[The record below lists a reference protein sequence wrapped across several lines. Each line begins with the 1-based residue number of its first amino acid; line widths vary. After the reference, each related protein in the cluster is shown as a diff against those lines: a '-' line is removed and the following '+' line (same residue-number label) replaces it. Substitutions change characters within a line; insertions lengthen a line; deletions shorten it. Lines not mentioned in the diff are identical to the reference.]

1 MEIAGL
7 NLAEL
12 FEIKPPVLELV
23 LRGTCF
29 YFGILFLL
37 RMLPRRTGGELAV
50 MDLIFVLLVAE
61 AATHSLGG
69 YDSVTEGFIVI
80 VTLMAWNFSVNWL
93 SYHVPSVEKLFSAA
107 PLQIVKAGKLLKK
120 NMRREYVTEEELM
133 DSLRKE
139 GMEDINQVEKAYVES
154 DGRISFIKRR
164 SRP

>member
-7 NLAEL
+7 DLAEL
-12 FEIKPPVLELV
+12 FEIKTPVLELV

-61 AATHSLGG
+61 AATHALGG

-80 VTLMAWNFSVNWL
+80 VTLVAWNFSVNWL
-93 SYHVPSVEKLFSAA
+93 SYHVPAVEKLFSAA
-107 PLQIVKAGKLLKK
+107 PLQIVKAGKLQKK

-139 GMEDINQVEKAYVES
+139 GMEDINQVEQAYVES
-154 DGRISFIKRR
+154 DGRISFIKRS